1 MKKNILF
8 LLCLLCIL
16 TANAQKPVTIS
27 GTISNLPDGT
37 EVIVSDHATYGKLT
51 NWPDETFGKCKV
63 KNGKFSL
70 KFTIKEPREVIV
82 WVEKPHSNRPIVV
95 IPGDKIEIDANKEH
109 GFFQADV
116 KGAKTD
122 EAFRK
127 IVNLPYQED
136 RPRDISQT
144 DYMKQLIKQN
154 KNTYFGPLLVY
165 AWSGHS
171 LGYEEF
177 YKMFPK
183 KVQNSYH
190 GKALKKMVD
199 VEHAEKAKLND
210 PALKAKAAELKRE
223 TPKYD
228 KPENVLDAIIAQY
241 PGKVVFVDF
250 WATWC
255 APCRAAMKTIQP
267 LEGWM
272 ADNDI
277 VRVYLSAPTSD
288 PKKWEL
294 MIPDIGGNHY
304 QMNDSE
310 WKAIGKRYGFAGIP
324 YYQVYNKHGKCT
336 FTHTGYPGNDKMKEE
351 FENALESQP
360 GKVVIKGT
368 AKNMDGQDI
377 SLFYTGIPSTSR
389 LQEFAKTKIE
399 NGGFK
404 LVVDATETMIY
415 HIQAMRFTA
424 KFVASPGDVIILDG
438 SNLVK
443 GNKLQEQMIN
453 ATEKMWSNYNAGR
466 VKVWNNHKATMD
478 EVNAHPE
485 KEFELKSSPDYI
497 AFADEIA
504 AWEEEQ
510 GKTVRQFMRDNKD
523 NIFGVACFSMHAG
536 MMNPTQDMYD
546 ELSDEVKNTAY
557 GKALKSVLDNN
568 WVGKEMPDFTLQ
580 DAKGKKHSMKKLLKG
595 KDYLMIDFWASWCKP
610 CRKGLPFMKDY
621 AKKYKKNKL
630 AMLNVSIDKKKEDW
644 LKANKEENLPWT
656 SVWDDQGVATGFG
669 VRAIPSV
676 WLLDKNGKVIFSH
689 KWGDAI
695 GTELRKVFGY

>member
-1 MKKNILF
+1 MKKVLSIISV
-8 LLCLLCIL
+8 LLLS
-16 TANAQKPVTIS
+16 TMAFAQKPVTIT
-27 GTISNLPDGT
+27 GYIPKLPDGT
-37 EVIVSDHATYGKLT
+37 EVLVNNYATYSGTKV
-51 NWPDETFGKCKV
+51 DEALAKCPV
-63 KNGKFSL
+63 KDGKFSM
-70 KFTIKEPREVIV
+70 KFTVKEPRQIVV
-82 WVEKPHSNRPIVV
+82 WVERPHSNRPIVV
-95 IPGDKIEIDANKEH
+95 VPGDNIKINADKQH
-109 GFFQADV
+109 MLFQADV
-116 KGAKTD
+116 EGAKTD

-127 IVNLPYQED
+127 IYELPYKKD
-136 RPRDISQT
+136 RPQDISQT

-165 AWSGHS
+165 NWSGHS
-171 LGYEEF
+171 LGYAEF
-177 YKMFPK
+177 YNMFPK
-183 KVQNSYH
+183 KVQNSFH
-190 GKALKKMVD
+190 GQALKKQVD
-199 VEHAEKAKLND
+199 AELAEKAKLND
-210 PALKAKAAELKRE
+210 PTLKAKAATLKRA

-272 ADNDI
+272 ADNNI

-288 PKKWEL
+288 PTKWEL

-304 QMNDSE
+304 QMNDAE
-310 WKAIGKRYGFAGIP
+310 WKAIGQRYNFNGIP
-324 YYQVYNKHGKCT
+324 YYRIYNKQGECT
-336 FTHTGYPGNDKMKEE
+336 FNSIGYPGNDKMKEE

-360 GKVVIKGT
+360 GKVVIKGS
-368 AKNMDGQDI
+368 AKDLDGYDI
-377 SLFYTGIPSTSR
+377 SLFYYGLPKANRMSENS
-389 LQEFAKTKIE
+389 KTKIE
-399 NGGFK
+399 NGAYK
-404 LVVDATETMIY
+404 MVINADETMIY
-415 HIQAMRFTA
+415 HIECRRFTA
-424 KFVASPGDVIILDG
+424 NFVASPGDVIVFDG
-438 SNLVK
+438 PKLVK
-443 GNKLQEQMIN
+443 GNKLQKQMTD
-453 ATEKMWSNYNAGR
+453 ATDKMWSAYNAGR

-485 KEFELKSSPDYI
+485 KEFELKSKPDYL
-497 AFADEIA
+497 AYVDEIA
-504 AWEEEQ
+504 AWDEEH
-510 GKTVRQFMRDNKD
+510 GKAVRQLMRDNKD
-523 NIFGVACFSMHAG
+523 NIFGVASFSMHAG

-546 ELSDEVKNTAY
+546 ELSDEVKKTAY
-557 GKALKSVLDNN
+557 GKALKEAIENN
-568 WVGKEMPDFTLQ
+568 WVGKEMPDFALQ

-656 SVWDDQGVATGFG
+656 SVWDDQGVAQGFG

-676 WLLDKNGKVIFSH
+676 WLLDKNGKVIFAH

-695 GTELRKVFGY
+695 GAELRKVFGE